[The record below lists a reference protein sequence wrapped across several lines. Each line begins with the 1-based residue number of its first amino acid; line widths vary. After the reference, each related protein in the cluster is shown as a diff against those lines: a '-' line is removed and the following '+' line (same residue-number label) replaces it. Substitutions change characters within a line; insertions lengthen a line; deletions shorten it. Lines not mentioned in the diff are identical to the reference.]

1 MYYGKGLDSHS
12 ILAGCC
18 YSSFSVWL
26 EDGRFSV
33 PACDPLCDARS
44 GGQKWPKA
52 RTGATRSPDN
62 VGMRSGRHPALLPGA
77 PLRTGR
83 ESYPSSGSSH
93 CRAVAASHVVR
104 VMAPPVY
111 RHKVVRVVCP
121 ACVSGLV
128 MMPIDEAD
136 VLFGIE
142 LDTTQGTCATLTFE
156 QVSPPLPVGR

>member
-1 MYYGKGLDSHS
+1 
-12 ILAGCC
+12 
-18 YSSFSVWL
+18 
-26 EDGRFSV
+26 
-33 PACDPLCDARS
+33 
-44 GGQKWPKA
+44 
-52 RTGATRSPDN
+52 
-62 VGMRSGRHPALLPGA
+62 MRSGRHPALLPGA

-121 ACVSGLV
+121 ACVTGLV
-128 MMPIDEAD
+128 MMFIDEAD

-142 LDTTQGTCATLTFE
+142 LDTTQGTCTALTFE
-156 QVSPPLPVGR
+156 QVSPPLPVGRFDQPFPLAFRPIRCLFRVHGGRSPMDLEVAFDRGVRVGS